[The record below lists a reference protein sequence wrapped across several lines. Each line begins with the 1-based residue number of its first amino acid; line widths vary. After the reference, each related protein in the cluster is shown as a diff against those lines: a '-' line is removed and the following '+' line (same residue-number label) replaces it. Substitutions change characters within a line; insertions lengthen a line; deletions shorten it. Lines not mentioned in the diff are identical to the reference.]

1 MLDGES
7 LEMKEIA
14 TIRFEDAG
22 EHCDAV
28 AIVRADSTHVA
39 VCLSLASAGD
49 TEVVMPR
56 ETARQ
61 LVAALEKGI
70 SPDAD

>member
-1 MLDGES
+1 
-7 LEMKEIA
+7 MKDIA
-14 TIRFEDAG
+14 TIQFQDAG

-28 AIVRADSTHVA
+28 AIVRADATHVA
-39 VCLSLASAGD
+39 VCLSLASDGD

-61 LVAALEKGI
+61 LAAALEKAL
-70 SPDAD
+70 SSDAH